1 MEVELKTVDIYPTP
15 DITNKTVTKTNQCCS
30 SIKSKLSNQDFTQKI
45 DMVISF
51 VIELYRVLMGTML
64 VVFVPQNCGEHTCS
78 TLSYMFNNNPSYTAN
93 SSINIITLAAF
104 VYLYVVE
111 IKRETTM
118 INYLEVNKSV
128 ACDNASVGKA
138 LLLLP
143 ENKRLTVLSLDY
155 NYQIAC
161 YIAMLCFL
169 VNSIY
174 SGISVHRNYLD
185 SKTASVFVT
194 NIVFLAGKLID
205 ANALANTEKNIFYSA
220 YMKERVQY
228 NYVDPDKIDVSNR
241 VTDVTTSETTPAL
254 TSV

>member
-1 MEVELKTVDIYPTP
+1 MEIEIQTVDIYQMPNVP
-15 DITNKTVTKTNQCCS
+15 NKPVKPCCG
-30 SIKSKLSNQDFTQKI
+30 SIRSKLSNQDFTQKI

-64 VVFVPQNCGEHTCS
+64 LVFVPQNCGEETCS
-78 TLSYMFNNNPSYTAN
+78 TLNYMFNNNPEYTAN

-104 VYLYVVE
+104 IYLYVVE
-111 IKRETTM
+111 IKRETTV
-118 INYLEVNKSV
+118 IDYLDVNKSV

-143 ENKRLTVLSLDY
+143 ENKRMTVLNLDHS
-155 NYQIAC
+155 YQTAC
-161 YIAMLCFL
+161 YIAMVCFL
-169 VNSIY
+169 VNTIFSA
-174 SGISVHRNYLD
+174 ISVHRNYLD

-194 NIVFLAGKLID
+194 NVVFLAGKLID

-220 YMKERVQY
+220 YLKERVQY
-228 NYVDPDKIDVSNR
+228 NYVDADKIDSSNR
-241 VTDVTTSETTPAL
+241 VTDITSSETTPAL

>member
-1 MEVELKTVDIYPTP
+1 
-15 DITNKTVTKTNQCCS
+15 
-30 SIKSKLSNQDFTQKI
+30 
-45 DMVISF
+45 
-51 VIELYRVLMGTML
+51 
-64 VVFVPQNCGEHTCS
+64 
-78 TLSYMFNNNPSYTAN
+78 
-93 SSINIITLAAF
+93 
-104 VYLYVVE
+104 
-111 IKRETTM
+111 
-118 INYLEVNKSV
+118 
-128 ACDNASVGKA
+128 
-138 LLLLP
+138 
-143 ENKRLTVLSLDY
+143 
-155 NYQIAC
+155 
-161 YIAMLCFL
+161 MLCFL

-228 NYVDPDKIDVSNR
+228 NYVDPDKIDTSNR